1 MWTKL
6 LPVALTIPMLLAG
19 CSGGPA
25 SSPQTSPGPKAEHG
39 SGGDD
44 AKIQANLAKLSPEDR
59 KLAED
64 QKYCAN
70 ETDSRLGSM
79 GEPVKVMVK
88 DQPVFLCCKNCKA
101 DALAHPD
108 ETLAKVK
115 ELKAHNQGT
124 ARQ

>member
-25 SSPQTSPGPKAEHG
+25 SSPQPSPAGPKTANG
-39 SGGDD
+39 SAGDE
-44 AKIQANLAKLSPEDR
+44 AKIQANLAKLSAEDR
-59 KLAED
+59 KLAEE

-88 DQPVFLCCKNCKA
+88 DQPVFLCCKSCKA
-101 DALAHPD
+101 EALAHPD
-108 ETLAKVK
+108 ETL
-115 ELKAHNQGT
+115 
-124 ARQ
+124 